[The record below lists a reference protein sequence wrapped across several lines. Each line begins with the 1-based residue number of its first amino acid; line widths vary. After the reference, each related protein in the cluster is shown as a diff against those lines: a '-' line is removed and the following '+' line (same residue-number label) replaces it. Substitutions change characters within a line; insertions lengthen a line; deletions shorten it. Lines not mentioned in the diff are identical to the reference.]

1 MEGDADKLMSRWL
14 VVKRQQHLPEDATAP
29 PSDILEKGFSAILT
43 WVKQEKAHRSQPRN
57 LLEEELRDSI
67 VAPQKLN
74 KVTEH
79 LFISDR
85 VAAADR

>member
-14 VVKRQQHLPEDATAP
+14 VVKRQQHLPEDTTP
-29 PSDILEKGFSAILT
+29 PPRDILEKGFSAILT
-43 WVKQEKAHRSQPRN
+43 WVKQQNQSQPRN
-57 LLEEELRDSI
+57 LLEDGLRDSI